1 MIWQMILNYS
11 LNDEPLLASEVG
23 KEKSVQAENNQGP
36 MEGESAVRGS

>member
-23 KEKSVQAENNQGP
+23 KENQSRQRTI
-36 MEGESAVRGS
+36 MALWRGNLL